1 MIQQIYKL
9 NNKLIIIMTTIMN
22 QKNTVTQK
30 KPSVG
35 VPHFKTKC
43 KEVRNSGYDT
53 EKCLGDLIDYPIV
66 HATTILINIRPNAE
80 RNGIHMIHISDDC
93 PRGFEQIDC
102 SNEDSP
108 LNMGHIRV
116 GHADDSETSEFGQGM
131 KNAFINLC
139 ESVEI
144 KTHAISERGT
154 TFKKVEFDFINM
166 MLTTEAELSYEP
178 ETMEDISESTFTNHN
193 ARILGTIGSDI
204 KLTNIRNGSDN
215 CFDDFDEFIKR
226 VMNYISLTYS
236 DYLKP
241 GVIRETAVTIRVND
255 MQVEPL
261 PDYFED
267 EICQKRLIHH
277 DIHVLLKANDNQIDK
292 ILVSKQ
298 NRKKVSHFVYDSTKK
313 DETKLEA
320 VTFDVFDDVMRKNIN
335 MQSQWKQMTF
345 NSTSIYGTPY
355 HYKDCELPNNKI
367 RIKRRGRNHGD
378 IEQLTRK
385 YGDGYSNHIYNE
397 LTYDA
402 KQLNKFVGIAVHKGV
417 NSGKRNPLISII
429 HELQKFTISKLK
441 SDKLNVELS
450 SDDDVGGDEPK
461 IVVKPKKPRKT
472 KGGSTVVSEVVTNVV
487 VTGSEDVVTDI
498 VGVGLTNGS
507 ETVTDVVTDI
517 VGVGSEVVTDIV
529 GVGSEVVT
537 DIVGVGSEVV
547 SNSSEE
553 EEYEETVWSTVGS
566 EEPSSQHVSNIVTLN
581 DKLNECISM
590 QYNSWDEFW
599 ERNNANIIKWMQS
612 HNHM

>member
-1 MIQQIYKL
+1 
-9 NNKLIIIMTTIMN
+9 MTTFIN
-22 QKNTVTQK
+22 QKITVTQK

-66 HATTILINIRPNAE
+66 HASTILINIRPNAE

-144 KTHAISERGT
+144 KTHAISERGD

-166 MLTTEAELSYEP
+166 MLTPEAELSYEP
-178 ETMEDISESTFTNHN
+178 ETMEDIVESTFTNHN
-193 ARILGTIGSDI
+193 TRILGTIGSDI

-215 CFDDFDEFIKR
+215 CFDDFDEFIER

-267 EICQKRLIHH
+267 ETCQKRLIHH

-313 DETKLEA
+313 DDTKLEA
-320 VTFDVFDDVMRKNIN
+320 VTFDVFDDVMNKNI
-335 MQSQWKQMTF
+335 QSQWKQMTF
-345 NSTSIYGTPY
+345 NSTSIYGTKF

-378 IEQLTRK
+378 IEQLTKK

-417 NSGKRNPLISII
+417 NSGKKNPLISII

-441 SDKLNVELS
+441 SDKLNMELS
-450 SDDDVGGDEPK
+450 SDDDLVDGELK
-461 IVVKPKKPRKT
+461 IVVKPKRAKKT
-472 KGGSTVVSEVVTNVV
+472 KGKAPVISEVV
-487 VTGSEDVVTDI
+487 VTTGSEDVGVGSEDVVT
-498 VGVGLTNGS
+498 TGS
-507 ETVTDVVTDI
+507 EVVVTTGSED
-517 VGVGSEVVTDIV
+517 VGVGSEE
-529 GVGSEVVT
+529 EV
-537 DIVGVGSEVV
+537 
-547 SNSSEE
+547 
-553 EEYEETVWSTVGS
+553 YEETVWSTVES
-566 EEPSSQHVSNIVTLN
+566 EEPSNEVANNIDTLN
-581 DKLNECISM
+581 DTLNKCISM

-599 ERNNANIIKWMQS
+599 ERNNANIIKWMKG

>member
-1 MIQQIYKL
+1 
-9 NNKLIIIMTTIMN
+9 MTTIIN
-22 QKNTVTQK
+22 QKITVAQK

-144 KTHAISERGT
+144 KTHAISERGE

-166 MLTTEAELSYEP
+166 MLTPEAELSYEP
-178 ETMEDISESTFTNHN
+178 ETMEDIVEAMFTNHN
-193 ARILGTIGSDI
+193 TRILGRNGSDI

-215 CFDDFDEFIKR
+215 CFDNFDEFIKK

-241 GVIRETAVTIRVND
+241 GVVRETHVTIRVNE
-255 MQVEPL
+255 MQVDPL
-261 PDYFED
+261 PDYFQD
-267 EICQKRLIHH
+267 ETCQKRLIHH
-277 DIHVLLKANDNQIDK
+277 DIRVLLKANDNQIDK
-292 ILVSKQ
+292 ILVSRQ
-298 NRKKVSHFVYDSTKK
+298 NKKKVSHFVYDSTKK

-320 VTFDVFDDVMRKNIN
+320 VTFDIFDDVMSKHIN
-335 MQSQWKQMTF
+335 MHSQWKQLTF
-345 NSTSIYGTPY
+345 VSTSIYGTQY

-378 IEQLTRK
+378 IDQFTKK

-402 KQLNKFVGIAVHKGV
+402 KQLNKFIGIAVHKGV
-417 NSGKRNPLISII
+417 NSGKKNPLISII

-450 SDDDVGGDEPK
+450 SDDDSSEQK
-461 IVVKPKKPRKT
+461 IVVKVKKPRKP

-487 VTGSEDVVTDI
+487 VTDVVGVGLEDVVTDVVVNGSEAI
-498 VGVGLTNGS
+498 TDVVGVGL
-507 ETVTDVVTDI
+507 EDV
-517 VGVGSEVVTDIV
+517 VGVGLED
-529 GVGSEVVT
+529 
-537 DIVGVGSEVV
+537 V

-553 EEYEETVWSTVGS
+553 EVYEETVWSTVGS
-566 EEPSSQHVSNIVTLN
+566 EEVVTMRTEEPSNIDTLN
-581 DKLNECISM
+581 DTLNKCISM

-599 ERNNANIIKWMQS
+599 ERNNANIIKWMQM

>member
-1 MIQQIYKL
+1 
-9 NNKLIIIMTTIMN
+9 MTTTAN
-22 QKNTVTQK
+22 QKNTITQK

-66 HATTILINIRPNAE
+66 HAATIVINIRPNAE

-144 KTHAISERGT
+144 KTHAISERGN

-166 MLTTEAELSYEP
+166 MLTPEAELSYEP
-178 ETMEDISESTFTNHN
+178 ETMEDIVEATFTNHN
-193 ARILGTIGSDI
+193 TRILGAIGSDI

-215 CFDDFDEFIKR
+215 CFDNFDEFIKR

-236 DYLKP
+236 DYLQP
-241 GVIRETAVTIRVND
+241 GVVREAAVTIIVND

-267 EICQKRLIHH
+267 ETCQNRLIHH

-292 ILVSKQ
+292 ILVSRQ
-298 NRKKVSHFVYDSTKK
+298 NLKKMSHFVYDSTKK

-320 VTFDVFDDVMRKNIN
+320 VTLDVFDDVMNKNIN
-335 MQSQWKQMTF
+335 MQSQWKQMAF
-345 NSTSIYGTPY
+345 KSTSIYKTQY
-355 HYKDCELPNNKI
+355 HYADCDLPNNKI

-417 NSGKRNPLISII
+417 NSGKKNPLMTII
-429 HELQKFTISKLK
+429 HELQKFIISKLK
-441 SDKLNVELS
+441 SDKLNEII
-450 SDDDVGGDEPK
+450 SDDDGAGGEPK
-461 IVVKPKKPRKT
+461 IAVKVKKPRNP
-472 KGGSTVVSEVVTNVV
+472 KGKKTVVSEVVTDVVGVGLTDVSDV
-487 VTGSEDVVTDI
+487 VTIVSDVSDVVGVGLTDVSDVVGVGLTDVSDVVTDVSDVVTVVSDVSDV

-507 ETVTDVVTDI
+507 EDVTDA
-517 VGVGSEVVTDIV
+517 VGVGSEE
-529 GVGSEVVT
+529 EV
-537 DIVGVGSEVV
+537 
-547 SNSSEE
+547 
-553 EEYEETVWSTVGS
+553 YEETVWSTVGS
-566 EEPSSQHVSNIVTLN
+566 EEPSSEQDNNIH
-581 DKLNECISM
+581 KLNECISM

-599 ERNNANIIKWMQS
+599 EKNNANIIKWMQS
-612 HNHM
+612 QNHM

>member
-1 MIQQIYKL
+1 
-9 NNKLIIIMTTIMN
+9 MN
-22 QKNTVTQK
+22 QKNAVIQK

-80 RNGIHMIHISDDC
+80 RNGIHTIHISDDC

-116 GHADDSETSEFGQGM
+116 GHTDDSETSEFGQGM

-154 TFKKVEFDFINM
+154 MFKKVEFDFINM
-166 MLTTEAELSYEP
+166 MLTPEAELSYEP
-178 ETMEDISESTFTNHN
+178 ETMEDISEATFTNHN
-193 ARILGTIGSDI
+193 ARILGAIGSDI

-241 GVIRETAVTIRVND
+241 GIVRETAVTIRVND

-267 EICQKRLIHH
+267 ETCQKRLIHH

-320 VTFDVFDDVMRKNIN
+320 VTFDVFDDIMNKNIN

-345 NSTSIYGTPY
+345 NSTSIYGTQY

-378 IEQLTRK
+378 IEQFTRK

-450 SDDDVGGDEPK
+450 SDDDVGGGDEPK
-461 IVVKPKKPRKT
+461 IVVKPKKPRNPKSKPT
-472 KGGSTVVSEVVTNVV
+472 KPI
-487 VTGSEDVVTDI
+487 I
-498 VGVGLTNGS
+498 VF
-507 ETVTDVVTDI
+507 
-517 VGVGSEVVTDIV
+517 EVVTDIV
-529 GVGSEVVT
+529 GVGSQEAVTDVVGVGSQEAVTDVVGVGLEDVVTDVVGVGSQEAVT
-537 DIVGVGSEVV
+537 DIVGVGLEEAVTDVV
-547 SNSSEE
+547 GVGLEEAVTDIVGVGLEE
-553 EEYEETVWSTVGS
+553 EVYEPTVWSTVGS
-566 EEPSSQHVSNIVTLN
+566 EEVVTMRTEEPNNIHKLN
-581 DKLNECISM
+581 DKLNECINM